1 MSYEARLMV
10 LEAISD
16 FLSVITIATCFI
28 QKIPQVINIVRV
40 KNARGINLTGLIMEL
55 CSYTI
60 MFSYNY
66 RHGYALL
73 SYMEYPIILA
83 QQMVLILFV
92 LYYNGSFNMASSVG
106 ACIYFCFAAGFL
118 SGILPRELL
127 IFLVPMCTPIGAS
140 AKVVQLFEILKTKE
154 SESISLLTWSISAF
168 TNFTRIFTILI
179 DSADTTL
186 LLNFTV
192 NTFLSSSVLAAAYYF
207 KPKDL
212 EKLKKP
218 E

>member
-1 MSYEARLMV
+1 
-10 LEAISD
+10 
-16 FLSVITIATCFI
+16 
-28 QKIPQVINIVRV
+28 
-40 KNARGINLTGLIMEL
+40 
-55 CSYTI
+55 
-60 MFSYNY
+60 
-66 RHGYALL
+66 
-73 SYMEYPIILA
+73 
-83 QQMVLILFV
+83 
-92 LYYNGSFNMASSVG
+92 
-106 ACIYFCFAAGFL
+106 
-118 SGILPRELL
+118 
-127 IFLVPMCTPIGAS
+127 MCTPIGAS

-168 TNFTRIFTILI
+168 TNFSKYFLLLFYCMTIIILSFSARIFTILI

-207 KPKDL
+207 KPKDH